1 MLDNKFAKDN
11 NATDISSYI
20 KFLKNNNYQEWL
32 NNYNQRIKSASTIM
46 EGLGIGNRI
55 IEFNNTVKNKPNRLL
70 TYSDILT
77 KDNYNA
83 TISSRYVDSGNIDGI
98 NYRTSIYNDFG
109 DFNEYISTNTSEYDT
124 VDSFI
129 IEDFYDR
136 IEKFLPT
143 FLTLGKDCYYVINCA
158 NDANSKTYYEQVCL
172 DLLKIAN
179 KCKDVDVEIV
189 ESIDETNYVKV
200 IKMKK
205 AGK

>member
-1 MLDNKFAKDN
+1 MLDSKFAKDN

-32 NNYNQRIKSASTIM
+32 NNYNKRIQSASTIM
-46 EGLGIGNRI
+46 KELGIGSRI
-55 IEFNNTVKNKPNRLL
+55 IEFNNTIKNKPNRLL

-77 KDNYNA
+77 KNNYDT
-83 TISSRYVDSGNIDGI
+83 TISSKYVDNGNIDGI
-98 NYRTSIYNDFG
+98 NYRKSIYNDFG
-109 DFNEYISTNTSEYDT
+109 DFNEFISSNTSEYDT

-136 IEKFLPT
+136 LERFLPT

-158 NDANSKTYYEQVCL
+158 NDANSKAYYEQVSL
-172 DLLKIAN
+172 DLLNIAN
-179 KCKDVDVEIV
+179 KCKDIDIDIV

>member
-1 MLDNKFAKDN
+1 MLDSKFAKDN

-32 NNYNQRIKSASTIM
+32 NNYNKRIQSASTIM
-46 EGLGIGNRI
+46 KELGIGSRI
-55 IEFNNTVKNKPNRLL
+55 IEFNNTIKNKPNRLL

-77 KDNYNA
+77 KNNYDT
-83 TISSRYVDSGNIDGI
+83 TISSKYVDNGNIDGI
-98 NYRTSIYNDFG
+98 NYRKSMYNDFG
-109 DFNEYISTNTSEYDT
+109 DFNEYITSNTSEYDT

-136 IEKFLPT
+136 LEKFLPT

-158 NDANSKTYYEQVCL
+158 NDANSKEYYEKVCL
-172 DLLKIAN
+172 DLLNIAN
-179 KCKDVDVEIV
+179 KCKDVDIDIV

>member
-1 MLDNKFAKDN
+1 MLE
-11 NATDISSYI
+11 YYLLRGVGMQI
-20 KFLKNNNYQEWL
+20 KHLEYFRMLLLSLNIASTLCVKNN
-32 NNYNQRIKSASTIM
+32 
-46 EGLGIGNRI
+46 GL
-55 IEFNNTVKNKPNRLL
+55 
-70 TYSDILT
+70 
-77 KDNYNA
+77 
-83 TISSRYVDSGNIDGI
+83 
-98 NYRTSIYNDFG
+98 FG

>member
-1 MLDNKFAKDN
+1 MLDSKFAKDN

-32 NNYNQRIKSASTIM
+32 NNYNKRIQSASTIM
-46 EGLGIGNRI
+46 EELGIGSRI
-55 IEFNNTVKNKPNRLL
+55 IEFNNTIKNKPNRLL

-77 KDNYNA
+77 KDHYNV
-83 TISSRYVDSGNIDGI
+83 TISSRYVDSGNIDDI
-98 NYRTSIYNDFG
+98 NYRTSKYNDFG
-109 DFNEYISTNTSEYDT
+109 DFNEFITPNPTEYDT

-158 NDANSKTYYEQVCL
+158 NDANSKAYYEQVSL
-172 DLLKIAN
+172 DLLNIAS
-179 KCKDVDVEIV
+179 KCNNIDIDIV
-189 ESIDETNYVKV
+189 ESIDEKNYVKV